1 MLDLGCGTGELART
15 AAAAG
20 MRVVACDIS
29 RAMLRHAAAGDAK
42 GLVEWI
48 RLEPAWRTLPFVSTA
63 FDAIIAASVLEYVDK
78 PRELMHECARVLRPG
93 GVMLCTVP
101 NLTHPVRLLEWPA
114 TMVVRGPRVRTLC
127 SRSRRLDAYL
137 TYLTISRHRHS
148 VQWSHDRSSCRSAH
162 RFLAHRRD
170 KAFVAAATR
179 SATARKLRAS
189 TITRPTNCAKAGL
202 SCDMRPRWRRI
213 PPQGRPECPGYDDAA
228 QPDRHGS
235 HHVEARSRPP
245 ACRHRTSEAA
255 WPAAAPE
262 GRRFGQRP

>member
-1 MLDLGCGTGELART
+1 MADRAADVAQQVRDLFDAKAAAWPSKYAPGGRLADRLTQLADAVVHHVPAGGTVLDLGCGTGELART

-148 VQWSHDRSSCRSAH
+148 VQWWRTTAAH
-162 RFLAHRRD
+162 
-170 KAFVAAATR
+170 
-179 SATARKLRAS
+179 
-189 TITRPTNCAKAGL
+189 AGL
-202 SCDMRPRWRRI
+202 LIDSSLIDATKHSSLRLLALR
-213 PPQGRPECPGYDDAA
+213 RPESC
-228 QPDRHGS
+228 
-235 HHVEARSRPP
+235 
-245 ACRHRTSEAA
+245 
-255 WPAAAPE
+255 
-262 GRRFGQRP
+262 

>member
-1 MLDLGCGTGELART
+1 
-15 AAAAG
+15 

-93 GVMLCTVP
+93 GAVDSYARSL

-148 VQWSHDRSSCRSAH
+148 VQWWRPTAAHAGLLIDSSLIDAT
-162 RFLAHRRD
+162 
-170 KAFVAAATR
+170 KIVAAATR
-179 SATARKLRAS
+179 SATARKLLAS
-189 TITRPTNCAKAGL
+189 TMIPLRTNCAKAGL
-202 SCDMRPRWRRI
+202 SCDSRPRWRRI

-245 ACRHRTSEAA
+245 ACRHLTSEAA